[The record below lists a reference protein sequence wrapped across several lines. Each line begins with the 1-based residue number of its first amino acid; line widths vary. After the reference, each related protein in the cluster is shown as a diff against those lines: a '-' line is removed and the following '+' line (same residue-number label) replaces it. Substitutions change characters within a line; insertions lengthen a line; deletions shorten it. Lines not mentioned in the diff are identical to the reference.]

1 MGTNEIKIELDE
13 VKEWGEKI
21 KRRELKYETKNIYLI
36 LSNKMFC
43 WYNLYSQN

>member
-13 VKEWGEKI
+13 VKEWEEKI

-36 LSNKMFC
+36 LSNKIFC